1 MGLEERQHRP
11 ATKSICSVALR
22 GGTTRER
29 EREGGGGE
37 EDRATPIHR
46 AWYHFW
52 PISSKSWVLIIVRFL
67 WKENVTELTCQTN
80 YVFCQYVEER

>member
-29 EREGGGGE
+29 EREGGGRKIEPHPYTMHGIIFGQS
-37 EDRATPIHR
+37 RAR
-46 AWYHFW
+46 AGY
-52 PISSKSWVLIIVRFL
+52 
-67 WKENVTELTCQTN
+67 
-80 YVFCQYVEER
+80 

>member
-29 EREGGGGE
+29 ERERGEGGRKIEPHPYTVHGIIFGQS
-37 EDRATPIHR
+37 RAR
-46 AWYHFW
+46 AGY
-52 PISSKSWVLIIVRFL
+52 
-67 WKENVTELTCQTN
+67 
-80 YVFCQYVEER
+80 